1 MNTLPL
7 TDGSPEKDLEL
18 VIPLRA
24 DTDSATHVAQLVGTL
39 LEDIAD
45 ADDDVSHA
53 DILQALVITTAVR
66 AGMAEA
72 AAKYGADLP
81 LKLLDVQAASASS
94 DALAA

>member
-1 MNTLPL
+1 MNMLPL
-7 TDGSPEKDLEL
+7 TDDSSEKEL
-18 VIPLRA
+18 VLDIPLHA
-24 DTDSATHVAQLVGTL
+24 DTDSSAHVAQLVGTL

-45 ADDDVSHA
+45 VGDDVSHA

-72 AAKYGADLP
+72 SARHGADLP
-81 LKLLDVQAASASS
+81 LTLLDVQAAAASP